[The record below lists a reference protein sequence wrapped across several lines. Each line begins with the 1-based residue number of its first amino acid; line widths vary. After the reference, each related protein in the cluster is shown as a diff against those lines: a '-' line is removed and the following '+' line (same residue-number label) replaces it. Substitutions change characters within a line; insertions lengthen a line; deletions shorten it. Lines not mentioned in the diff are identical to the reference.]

1 MADPSD
7 SGDDDSGDSDL
18 TTTRDIW
25 VTTPLADGV
34 AALERMDG
42 HETLGQPFSYELS
55 LVSTNP
61 NIDLSTL
68 LGQPMTV
75 HVKLPP
81 GGTRHFNGI
90 VTRAT
95 HLDNEENY
103 SRYAVTLEPWLALLD
118 YQSDCRIY
126 QDMSIPDILKDVFRR
141 ADFSDMQDSLDDGAY
156 PKLEYV
162 VQYRES
168 DFHFVT
174 RLMEHAGIY
183 YFFAH
188 DESKHTLILADSQS
202 AHDTVDDYDEVEY
215 FPQQETSRGATEHL
229 SSWTVQQRI
238 RSGGFAATDFDF
250 KAPRTAL
257 LSALNRPQKYAHA
270 DTDLFDYP
278 GDYLKKA
285 DGDTLVKTRL
295 EERQWEHEIVQ
306 TSGDVRGIGSGD
318 LFTLKGY
325 PRDDQNK
332 EYLIV
337 SAAYAI
343 HVGDYET
350 SGTGGE
356 EFHSGLSLLDS
367 KIPFRPTIRAR
378 KHRVEGPQTAI
389 VVGASGDEIHTD
401 NYGRVMVQFHWD
413 RYGMSDERSSCWVR
427 VSQAWAGAKWGSMY
441 IPRVGQEV
449 IVDFLEGD
457 PDRPIITGRVYNA
470 DNMPPYDLPANKTQ
484 SGIKSRS
491 SKGGAPSNFN
501 EIRFEDKKGS
511 EELHIQAEKDESK
524 LVKNNQT
531 ASIGVDR
538 SLSVGSNETVSI
550 GKNRTEKVGVDE
562 SITIGS
568 NQTIS
573 VGANQSLSVGAN
585 RTKSVSANETV
596 TIGANSSETV
606 GAAQTVSIGTVLAV
620 TVGAAMTEAIGAAK
634 TSTVG
639 AALAVTVGAISS
651 ETVGGNKS
659 LSAGGSIS
667 ESAGGDVSVNAG
679 GNAGISAGKNFGAS
693 SGADFSANSG
703 AKMAIQ
709 ATDEI
714 TLTCGS
720 ATIVMKSNGDI
731 TINGNKIQVEASSDM
746 ALKGSKIT
754 EN

>member
-1 MADPSD
+1 MADTTD
-7 SGDDDSGDSDL
+7 GDDGGGDSDL

-25 VTTPLADGV
+25 VTTPLDDGV
-34 AALERMDG
+34 IALERMDG
-42 HETLGQPFSYELS
+42 REELGQPFSYDLS

-75 HVKLPP
+75 HVNLPA

-95 HLDNEENY
+95 HLDKEENY

-168 DFHFVT
+168 DFNFVS

-188 DESKHTLILADSQS
+188 DESKHTLVLADSQS
-202 AHDTVDDYDEVEY
+202 AHDTVDDYDEVDY
-215 FPQQETSRGATEHL
+215 FPQQEASRGETEHL
-229 SSWTVQQRI
+229 SSWVVKQRI
-238 RSGGFAATDFDF
+238 RSGGFSATDFDF

-257 LSALNRPQKYAHA
+257 LSVLNQPQKYAHA
-270 DTDLFDYP
+270 GTELFDYP

-285 DGDTLVKTRL
+285 AGDTLVKARL

-306 TSGDVRGIGSGD
+306 TSGDVRGIGAGD
-318 LFTLKGY
+318 LFALTNH
-325 PRDDQNK
+325 PREDQNK

-337 SAAYAI
+337 SAVYNI
-343 HVGDYET
+343 HAGDYET

-356 EFHSGLSLLDS
+356 EFQSGLSLLDS
-367 KIPFRPTIRAR
+367 KIPFRPTVRAR

-427 VSQAWAGAKWGSMY
+427 VSQAWAGAKWGSMH

-491 SKGGAPSNFN
+491 TKGGAPSNFN

-511 EELHIQAEKDESK
+511 EELHIQAEKNETIN
-524 LVKNNQT
+524 VKANQST
-531 ASIGVDR
+531 SVGADR
-538 SLSVGSNETVSI
+538 SLSVGGSETVSIGKSRTETVGTDESVTIGANQTIKVGANQTFTVGANRSKTVTTNETVSI
-550 GKNRTEKVGVDE
+550 GAAST
-562 SITIGS
+562 
-568 NQTIS
+568 
-573 VGANQSLSVGAN
+573 
-585 RTKSVSANETV
+585 
-596 TIGANSSETV
+596 ETV
-606 GAAQTVSIGTVLAV
+606 GATRTVSIGTVYQV
-620 TVGAAMTEAIGAAK
+620 TVGAAMMETVGAAK
-634 TSTVG
+634 TETIG
-639 AALAVTVGAISS
+639 AALAVSVGAISS

-659 LSAGGSIS
+659 VSAGGNIRASAGGSAS
-667 ESAGGDVSVNAG
+667 LSAGKDASVSAGGNFSAEAG
-679 GNAGISAGKNFGAS
+679 KKAVVSAG
-693 SGADFSANSG
+693 
-703 AKMAIQ
+703 
-709 ATDEI
+709 DEL

-720 ATIVMKSNGDI
+720 ATIVLKSSGDI
-731 TINGNKIQVEASSDM
+731 TINGAKITVSASGDLV
-746 ALKGSKIT
+746 LKGSKIA

>member
-1 MADPSD
+1 MADTSD
-7 SGDDDSGDSDL
+7 GGDDDSGGDDSDL

-126 QDMSIPDILKDVFRR
+126 QDMSIPEILKDVFRR

-188 DESKHTLILADSQS
+188 DESKHTLVLADSQS

-257 LSALNRPQKYAHA
+257 LSALNQPQKYAHA

-350 SGTGGE
+350 SGAGGE

-367 KIPFRPTIRAR
+367 KVPFRPTIRAR

-427 VSQAWAGAKWGSMY
+427 VSQAWAGAKWGSMH

-491 SKGGAPSNFN
+491 TKGGAPSNFN

-511 EELHIQAEKDESK
+511 EEVFIQAEKNETIN
-524 LVKNNQT
+524 VKANQST
-531 ASIGVDR
+531 SVGADR
-538 SLSVGSNETVSI
+538 SLSVGGSETVSI
-550 GKNRTEKVGVDE
+550 GSNRTETVGADE
-562 SITIGS
+562 SVTVGS
-568 NQTIS
+568 NQTIK
-573 VGANQSLSVGAN
+573 VGANQTFTVGAN
-585 RTKSVSANETV
+585 RSKTVTANETV
-596 TIGANSSETV
+596 NVGANSTETI
-606 GAAQTVSIGTVLAV
+606 GSAQTLSIGTVYQV
-620 TVGAAMTEAIGAAK
+620 TVGAAMVETVGAAK
-634 TSTVG
+634 TETIG
-639 AALAVTVGAISS
+639 AALAVSVGAVSS
-651 ETVGGNKS
+651 ESVGGVKSIDAGASVSVSAGSGMS
-659 LSAGGSIS
+659 LSAGADVGIK
-667 ESAGGDVSVNAG
+667 AGGSFEAD
-679 GNAGISAGKNFGAS
+679 AGKKAVITA
-693 SGADFSANSG
+693 AD
-703 AKMAIQ
+703 
-709 ATDEI
+709 EL
-714 TLTCGS
+714 TLSCGS
-720 ATIVMKSNGDI
+720 ATIVLKSSGDI
-731 TINGNKIQVEASSDM
+731 TINGAKITVSGSGDLV
-746 ALKGSKIT
+746 LKGSKIA

>member
-1 MADPSD
+1 MADDSD
-7 SGDDDSGDSDL
+7 GGDDGGDDSDL

-25 VTTPLADGV
+25 VTTPLDAKV
-34 AALERMDG
+34 IALERMDG
-42 HETLGQPFSYELS
+42 HETLGQPFSYDLS
-55 LVSTNP
+55 LVSTDP

-75 HVKLPP
+75 HVNLPP

-90 VTRAT
+90 VTRVT
-95 HLDNEENY
+95 HLDKEENY
-103 SRYAVTLEPWLALLD
+103 SRYTVTLEPWLALLD

-126 QDMSIPDILKDVFRR
+126 QNMSVPDILKEVFRR
-141 ADFSDMQDSLDDGAY
+141 ADFSDFEDSLDDGAY
-156 PKLEYV
+156 AKLEYV

-168 DFHFVT
+168 DYNFVS

-183 YFFAH
+183 YFFQH

-202 AHDTVDDYDEVEY
+202 AHDTVDDYDEVEF
-215 FPQQETSRGATEHL
+215 FPQKESSRAEKEHL

-250 KAPRTAL
+250 KAPKTAL
-257 LSALNRPQKYAHA
+257 LSVLNQPQKYSHA
-270 DTDLFDYP
+270 DTELFDYP

-285 DGDTLVKTRL
+285 AGDTLVKTRL

-306 TSGDVRGIGSGD
+306 TSGDVRGIGAGD
-318 LFTLKGY
+318 LFTLTNY

-337 SAAYAI
+337 GAFYTI
-343 HVGDYET
+343 HVGDYES
-350 SGTGGE
+350 SGTGGD

-367 KIPFRPTIRAR
+367 KIPFRPPVRAR

-389 VVGASGDEIHTD
+389 VVGPSGDEIHTD

-427 VSQAWAGAKWGSMY
+427 VSQAWAGAKWGSMH
-441 IPRVGQEV
+441 IPRIGQEV

-491 SKGGAPSNFN
+491 TKGGAPSNFN

-511 EELHIQAEKDESK
+511 EELFIQAEKNETVN
-524 LVKNNQT
+524 VKANQST
-531 ASIGVDR
+531 SVGADR
-538 SLSVGSNETVSI
+538 SLSVGGSETVSIGSKRTETVGADESVTIGANQTIKVGANQTFSVGANRSKTVSANETVSI
-550 GKNRTEKVGVDE
+550 G
-562 SITIGS
+562 
-568 NQTIS
+568 
-573 VGANQSLSVGAN
+573 
-585 RTKSVSANETV
+585 
-596 TIGANSSETV
+596 ANSTETI
-606 GAAQTVSIGTVLAV
+606 GAAQTLSVGTVYQV
-620 TVGAAMTEAIGAAK
+620 TVGAAMMETVGAAK
-634 TSTVG
+634 TETIG
-639 AALAVTVGAISS
+639 AALAVSVGAVSS
-651 ETVGGNKS
+651 EAVGGAKS
-659 LSAGGSIS
+659 ITAGASVSVSAGGGMTLSAGK
-667 ESAGGDVSVNAG
+667 D
-679 GNAGISAGKNFGAS
+679 ISATAGANLN
-693 SGADFSANSG
+693 AKG
-703 AKMAIQ
+703 AKNVVIDAG
-709 ATDEI
+709 DEL
-714 TLTCGS
+714 TLSCGD
-720 ATIVMKSNGDI
+720 ATIVLKKGGDI
-731 TINGNKIQVEASSDM
+731 TINGKKVQIEASGDLV
-746 ALKGSKIT
+746 LKGSKIA